1 LTPHALRSPSLAVAA
16 KRAKTAKTAKTKT
29 GAKAGGAGRV
39 GALRLELGGVLAPPL
54 PAHAGLAKSELD
66 APLAALADLVPE
78 LRGERAPSGFLRV
91 LERAAPYRA
100 LAASIARWRRRGI
113 EDLVHIGI
121 GGSAL
126 GAEVLFRALAHPLHN
141 ALPAKRRRG
150 PRVHFV
156 DNVDPDKLGALLE
169 MLDPKKTLVHVVSKS
184 GSTVET
190 AAGWQVVQG
199 ALARRARAFRWRDHA
214 VFSAGRGALRELGER
229 LDVEVL
235 EFPEDVGGR
244 FSAATASGL
253 FTPGVA
259 GVDVGGVVAG
269 ARSWAARAAARPVA
283 ENPALVSAAV
293 LHRLAEKGRTIQVMM
308 PYADALEPLARWYV
322 QLAAES
328 LGKRRGAEGVG
339 MTPLPARGTTD
350 QHSQVQLFV
359 EGPEDKIVTFVAVDR
374 TRALPIPAGEPAGYL
389 AGVDLGALLRAEQKG
404 TEVALASAGRPTT
417 SWVLP
422 ALAPAPL
429 GALLVALEL
438 QVAAQAALLGVN
450 AYDQPGVEAGK
461 IAAFALLGRSG
472 YEAEA
477 ERIAKAAPPRWTL

>member
-1 LTPHALRSPSLAVAA
+1 MARVAA
-16 KRAKTAKTAKTKT
+16 RRGTTTKPKGT
-29 GAKAGGAGRV
+29 KAG

-54 PAHAGLAKSELD
+54 PPSAGLAKSELD
-66 APLAALADLVPE
+66 APLATLAGVVPE
-78 LRGERAPSGFLRV
+78 LLGEGAPSGFLRV
-91 LERAAPYRA
+91 LKRGALYKT
-100 LAASIARWRRRGI
+100 LAASIARWRRRGV
-113 EDLVHIGI
+113 EDLVHVGI

-141 ALPAKRRRG
+141 ALPARKRRG

-169 MLDPKKTLVHVVSKS
+169 ALDPKKTLVHVVSKS

-190 AAGWQVVQG
+190 AAGWQVVRG
-199 ALARRARAFRWRDHA
+199 ALERRARGFRWRDHA

-229 LDVEVL
+229 LGVEVL

-259 GVDVGGVVAG
+259 GVDVAGVVAG
-269 ARSWAARAAARPVA
+269 ARAFAARAAAKPAA
-283 ENPALVSAAV
+283 ENPALVSAAA
-293 LHRLAEKGRTIQVMM
+293 LHRLGEKGRTIHVLM
-308 PYADALEPLARWYV
+308 PYADAPEPLARWYV

-339 MTPLPARGTTD
+339 VTPLPARGTTD

-359 EGPEDKIVTFVAVDR
+359 EGPEDKVVTFVAVER

-389 AGVDLGALLRAEQKG
+389 AGVDLGELLRAEQKG

-417 SWVLP
+417 AWVLP

-461 IAAFALLGRSG
+461 IAAFALLGRAG
-472 YEAEA
+472 YEGEA